1 MSEVNNGL
9 VEEMH
14 NPNKNLSKL
23 KSELS
28 VAKRVNTELTKCIV
42 TLERQCRQMPSNQE
56 RNM

>member
-14 NPNKNLSKL
+14 KPNKNLSKL

-42 TLERQCRQMPSNQE
+42 TLERQCRANVQ
-56 RNM
+56 